1 MTLDE
6 MIAMVEQSRE
16 RMHKSIDEKY
26 DAMIACMRTGQPFQP
41 TGIQRLD
48 LAGPLFL
55 FKGKKPMSIIYPNGE
70 QVVVSTWREVAKE
83 LLRDCN
89 SDPDRHNALMQLRNV
104 VSGNKRWILSD
115 SSQQMNVGIKIDDDL
130 YFEGKFD
137 TEYLL
142 KMLTE
147 KIFDVVGYPYQMI
160 EIEVR
165 EKDLT
170 VVQVEEPTMTGL
182 C

>member
-1 MTLDE
+1 MTIE
-6 MIAMVEQSRE
+6 EQIAMIESSRE
-16 RMHKSIDEKY
+16 RMHRFIDEKY
-26 DAMIACMRTGQPFQP
+26 DAMIECIRSGQPFQQA
-41 TGIQRLD
+41 GIQRLD

-55 FKGKKPMSIIYPNGE
+55 FKGKKPMSIIYPDGN
-70 QVVVSTWREVAKE
+70 QVRVTTWREVAKE

-89 SDPDRHNALMQLRNV
+89 SDPDRHEEMMRLRHV
-104 VSGNKRWILSD
+104 VSGNKRWILAD
-115 SSQQMNVGIKIDDDL
+115 SSQKMNLGIKIDDDL

-165 EKDLT
+165 GKDLVMT
-170 VVQVEEPTMTGL
+170 QIEEPTMTGL